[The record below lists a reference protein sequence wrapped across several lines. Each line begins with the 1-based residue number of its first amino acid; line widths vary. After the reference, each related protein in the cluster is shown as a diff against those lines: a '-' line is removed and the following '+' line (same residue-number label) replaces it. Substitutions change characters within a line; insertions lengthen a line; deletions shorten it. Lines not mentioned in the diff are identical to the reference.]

1 MTAGR
6 AGSFGRLDMGK
17 NARNRDGD
25 NSETSKLLYA
35 LGHERRRQILRVMA
49 DDKTI
54 SPKKISKNLSL
65 PLSGVSYHTRV
76 LAACGAIELVST
88 GPAGGSVQ
96 HFYRLS
102 LKAEWARQ
110 ALGLQP

>member
-1 MTAGR
+1 
-6 AGSFGRLDMGK
+6 MGK
-17 NARNRDGD
+17 NGRGRGGD
-25 NSETSKLLYA
+25 DSETSDLLYA
-35 LGHERRRQILRVMA
+35 LGHERRRQILRAMA
-49 DDKTI
+49 DDKAI
-54 SPKKISKNLSL
+54 SPMEISKNLSL

-88 GPAGGSVQ
+88 GPARGAVQ

-110 ALGLQP
+110 ALGLRP